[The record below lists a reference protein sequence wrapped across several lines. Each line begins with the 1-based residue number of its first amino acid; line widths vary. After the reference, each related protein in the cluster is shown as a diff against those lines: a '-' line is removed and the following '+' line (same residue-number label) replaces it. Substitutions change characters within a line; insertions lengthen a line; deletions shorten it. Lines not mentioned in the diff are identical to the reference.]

1 MMEKDAVT
9 GLPIHPGAVLKEE
22 LLKRGISQRKFCDL
36 LQVPYTRMNEI
47 LNGKRPVTASFA
59 LMVQAAINLDPELLT
74 TLQLRYNLTLASQ
87 KPALKKRLEEIRRSS
102 ALLAQEKK
110 SKEKNSKL
118 IIHNSELKGVGND
131 GTIDDEKRKE
141 KKC

>member
-1 MMEKDAVT
+1 MEKDAVT

-22 LLKRGISQRKFCDL
+22 LLKRGISQRQFSDL

-59 LMVQAAINLDPELLT
+59 LMVQAAIGLDSEYLT
-74 TLQLRYNLTLASQ
+74 TLQLRYNLTLAPQ
-87 KPALKKRLEEIRRSS
+87 KPALKKRLEEIRMAS

-110 SKEKNSKL
+110 GRRE
-118 IIHNSELKGVGND
+118 
-131 GTIDDEKRKE
+131 E
-141 KKC
+141 KKK

>member
-1 MMEKDAVT
+1 MMEKDAVSR
-9 GLPIHPGAVLKEE
+9 LPIHPGAVLKEE

-74 TLQLRYNLTLASQ
+74 TLQLRYNLTLAPQ
-87 KPALKKRLEEIRRSS
+87 KPALKKRLEEIRRAS

-110 SKEKNSKL
+110 SRRVE
-118 IIHNSELKGVGND
+118 E
-131 GTIDDEKRKE
+131 
-141 KKC
+141 